1 MEFSYMVVATN
12 KPKISVYVDQ
22 ELLEW
27 FQEYC
32 KEQKRSMS
40 SQLSFMIEQLKKQE
54 KGDS

>member
-1 MEFSYMVVATN
+1 MVVATN